1 MDNSNMSRAIA
12 RYVSLHG
19 DDDVCTSC
27 YSAFV
32 VDGCKKCGEGVCGND
47 ACCLS
52 FPDRNQS
59 AFIVCN
65 TCSYKIDKKLKLVID
80 MGKIELLKQKIQQ
93 STTIKQRRSNS
104 NSFDSASSVSETN

>member
-104 NSFDSASSVSETN
+104 NSFDSASSVSEN

>member
-1 MDNSNMSRAIA
+1 MDKPKMSRTLA
-12 RYVSLHG
+12 RYIALHG
-19 DDDVCTSC
+19 NDDVCTSC
-27 YSAFV
+27 SAALV
-32 VDGCKKCGEGVCGND
+32 VDGCKRCGDGVCGND

-52 FPDRNQS
+52 FPDRNQTT
-59 AFIVCN
+59 FIVCN

-104 NSFDSASSVSETN
+104 NSFDSTSSVSEN